1 MFYTTFSYIKDFS
14 FGRSGIVIPWYNMI
28 DISAQQG
35 EMQGA
40 AAMYSTSISFL
51 TIDQFLKIVRAPI
64 Q

>member
-35 EMQGA
+35 DMQGA
-40 AAMYSTSISFL
+40 AAMYSTSISFSNY
-51 TIDQFLKIVRAPI
+51 RPI
-64 Q
+64 S